1 MKNKELNDLKD
12 DLAKFASDRDWDKF
26 HSPKNLAMALSGEAG
41 ELADVFQWLTE
52 EESKSLTD
60 KQRGRAAEE
69 MADVFMYLLRM
80 SDKLDID
87 LIEAAH
93 KKLAINAE
101 KYPIER
107 CYGIGKKYNEL

>member
-101 KYPIER
+101 KYPVER
-107 CYGIGKKYNEL
+107 CYGIAKKYNEL

>member
-1 MKNKELNDLKD
+1 MKNKELNELKD
-12 DLAKFASDRDWDKF
+12 ELAKFARDRDWDKF

-52 EESKSLTD
+52 EESKNPTY

-87 LIEAAH
+87 LIEASH

-101 KYPIER
+101 KYPVER
-107 CYGIGKKYNEL
+107 CYGIAKKYNEL